1 MEAMIMEWLNLFFR
15 WFHVIAGVAW
25 IGASFY
31 FVWLDNS
38 LENPPQWKKDKGIGG
53 DLWAIHGGGFYEVAK
68 YKLGPEKMPQNL
80 HWFKWEAYTTWL
92 TGMVLLWIIYYL
104 GAESYL
110 IDSSRMDLTAGE
122 AAAAG
127 LGFVA
132 SGFIVYELLLRTP
145 LKDNGKAF
153 GAVLFAFLVF
163 MTWLAC
169 SVFAPRGAY
178 IHVGALLG
186 TIMAGN
192 VLFGIMPSQRALVEA
207 VQRGEAPDPKFGA
220 FAKLRSTHNN
230 YFTLPLIFIMISNHY
245 PMTYTHEYNW
255 VVLSAIG
262 FITAF
267 ARHFFNLRHRG
278 QFKPVILVLAALLLV
293 ALAGWMAHSKTQVKV
308 PEGSDLVSDTE
319 AMQIIVERCASCH
332 AQNPSQAGFASA
344 PAGVM
349 LETVDQVLPQRL
361 KLIEVTQSG
370 YMPLGN
376 MTQMS
381 DNERQNVIAWLSA
394 AEPTN

>member
-1 MEAMIMEWLNLFFR
+1 MEAMIIEWLNLFFR
-15 WFHVIAGVAW
+15 WFHVIAGIAW

-38 LENPPQWKKDKGIGG
+38 LEKPPQWKQDKGIGG

-92 TGMVLLWIIYYL
+92 TGMVMLWIVYYL
-104 GAESYL
+104 GAERYL
-110 IDSSRMDLTAGE
+110 IDSSRLELSAGE
-122 AAAAG
+122 ATAAG
-127 LGFVA
+127 LGFIA
-132 SGFIVYELLLRTP
+132 IGLIVYEALLRTP

-169 SVFAPRGAY
+169 SIFAPRGAY

-207 VQRGEAPDPKFGA
+207 VQRGEAPDPSYGA

-245 PMTYTHEYNW
+245 PITYTHEYNW
-255 VVLSAIG
+255 LVLSAIG

-278 QFKPVILVLAALLLV
+278 QSKPIILVTAALMLV
-293 ALAGWMAHSKTQVKV
+293 ALAGWMAHSKTAALPVTDDTSAV
-308 PEGSDLVSDTE
+308 ISDQQGLAV
-319 AMQIIVERCASCH
+319 MQARCTSCH
-332 AQNPSQAGFASA
+332 AQTPTQAGFVSA

-349 LETVDQVLPQRL
+349 LETLEQIKPQSA

-376 MTQMS
+376 MTQMTEE
-381 DNERQNVIAWLSA
+381 ERAQVLAWLA
-394 AEPTN
+394 KMGN

>member
-1 MEAMIMEWLNLFFR
+1 LEAVLLEWLNLFFR

-38 LENPPQWKKDKGIGG
+38 LETPPKWKQDKGIGG

-68 YKLGPEKMPQNL
+68 YKLGPEKMPENL

-92 TGMVLLWIIYYL
+92 TGMTLLWIIYYV

-110 IDSSRMDLTAGE
+110 IDPSRAAFSPAE
-122 AAAAG
+122 AIAAG
-127 LGFVA
+127 LAYLLGGFV
-132 SGFIVYELLLRTP
+132 VYELMLRSP
-145 LKDNGKAF
+145 LKHNGLLF
-153 GAVLFAFLVF
+153 GAVLFAFMVL

-169 SVFAPRGAY
+169 SIFSPRGAY

-192 VLFGIMPSQRALVEA
+192 VFLGIMPSQRALVEA
-207 VQRGEAPDPKFGA
+207 VQRGEAPDPSYGA

-245 PMTYTHEYNW
+245 PVTYTHEYNW
-255 VVLSAIG
+255 LVLSAIG
-262 FITAF
+262 LITAI

-278 QFKPVILVLAALLLV
+278 ISKPSILVLAAILFFVLIGWMSHARLSPSTTGQAETISNTE
-293 ALAGWMAHSKTQVKV
+293 ALAIATQ
-308 PEGSDLVSDTE
+308 
-319 AMQIIVERCASCH
+319 RCTSCH
-332 AQNPSQAGFASA
+332 ANAPTQAGFASA
-344 PAGVM
+344 PAGVI
-349 LETVDQVLPQRL
+349 LETEADIL
-361 KLIEVTQSG
+361 KHQLKVIDVTRSG

-376 MTQMS
+376 MTGMT
-381 DNERQNVIAWLSA
+381 DEERKAFVDWLSQR
-394 AEPTN
+394 